1 MIHNLLMFLVAETPV
16 SSGQAQATI
25 QKPPATRRPVP
36 GSSFWRVGNL
46 KLIASVVGNTFGFSF
61 FLGTCWM
68 GLYFMHT
75 LI

>member
-1 MIHNLLMFLVAETPV
+1 MIHNFLMFLAAETPV

-36 GSSFWRVGNL
+36 GSSSSQPRKL
-46 KLIASVVGNTFGFSF
+46 KLIASVVGNAFGFSL